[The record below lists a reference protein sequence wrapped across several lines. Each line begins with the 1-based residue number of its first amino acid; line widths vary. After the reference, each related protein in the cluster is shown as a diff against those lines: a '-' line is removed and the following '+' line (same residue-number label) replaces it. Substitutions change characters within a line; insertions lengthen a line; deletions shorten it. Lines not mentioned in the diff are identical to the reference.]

1 MRLRARADARP
12 RPEESNALRSMH
24 LRPPLSVTPTRR
36 QILGTALALAAGRR
50 VQAAEAPAP
59 LRPYKIF
66 HVMSFDSPWR
76 WTDGQWQGFRESLG
90 AAPHVGRVFQMDV
103 KRHSSPEAKARQG
116 AQARAQI
123 DAWKPDLLYASD
135 DDAQDHVTRHYAGTS
150 MPCVFS
156 GVNRDP
162 TVHGLA
168 GAANVTGVL
177 EHEHVVE
184 TIRLLQALQPSIR
197 RLAVISDDFP
207 HWLPV
212 IERVRAG
219 VAQLPGVSLAAIDV
233 VPTWDAFKA
242 RVLGYPR
249 QADAVLYL
257 GIFGLKGADGRN
269 VPYQMVQQWCVENSR
284 LPDGS
289 FWIDRIHHGVLASS
303 TISEREQGRAAGRL
317 ARAILVEGRQ
327 PSSLPVEPTRL
338 GNPALNLARARQLG
352 LPVRSGLLL
361 SAEVVKDFEWER
373 TAR

>member
-1 MRLRARADARP
+1 MTL
-12 RPEESNALRSMH
+12 
-24 LRPPLSVTPTRR
+24 TRR
-36 QILGTALALAAGRR
+36 QTLGIALALAASRR
-50 VQAAEAPAP
+50 LHATEPPAPA
-59 LRPYKIF
+59 RPYKIF

-90 AAPHVGRVFQMDV
+90 ATPHEGRVFQMDV
-103 KRHSSPEAKARQG
+103 KRHSSAEAKIRRG
-116 AQARAQI
+116 AEARAQI

-135 DDAQDHVTRHYAGTS
+135 DDAQEHVTRHYAGTS

-162 TVHGLA
+162 KVHGLA

-197 RLAVISDDFP
+197 RLAVITDDFP

-212 IERVRAG
+212 IERVRAD
-219 VAQLPGVSLAAIDV
+219 VAQLPGVSLAAVDIV
-233 VPTWDAFKA
+233 STWDAFKA
-242 RVLGYPR
+242 RVLGYPQ
-249 QADAVLYL
+249 QADAILYL

-269 VPYQMVQQWCVENSR
+269 VPYQMVQHWCVENSL

-327 PSSLPVEPTRL
+327 PASLPIEPTRL

-373 TAR
+373 SAR

>member
-1 MRLRARADARP
+1 MKFARRQTLGIALTLMSSRRLQAADTAEPARP
-12 RPEESNALRSMH
+12 FR
-24 LRPPLSVTPTRR
+24 
-36 QILGTALALAAGRR
+36 
-50 VQAAEAPAP
+50 
-59 LRPYKIF
+59 IF

-90 AAPHVGRVFQMDV
+90 TTPFEGRVFQMDV
-103 KRHSSPEAKARQG
+103 KRHSSPEAKARLG
-116 AQARAQI
+116 AEARAQI

-135 DDAQDHVTRHYAGTS
+135 DDAQEHVTRHYVGTS
-150 MPCVFS
+150 LPCVFS

-162 TVHGLA
+162 KVHGLA
-168 GAANVTGVL
+168 GAPNVTGVL

-184 TIRLLQALQPSIR
+184 TIRLLQTLQPSIR

-212 IERVRAG
+212 IERIRSA
-219 VAQLPGVSLAAIDV
+219 VARLPGTSLAAVDV
-233 VPTWDAFKA
+233 VSTWEAFKA

-249 QADAVLYL
+249 QADAILYL

-269 VPYQMVQQWCVENSR
+269 LPYQTVQRWCVENSR

-289 FWIDRIHHGVLASS
+289 FWIDRVHHGVLASS

-317 ARAILVEGRQ
+317 ARAILLEGRK
-327 PSSLPVEPTRL
+327 PSSLPIEPTRL

-352 LPVRSGLLL
+352 LAVRSGLLL
-361 SAEVVKDFEWER
+361 STEVVKNFEWER
-373 TAR
+373 PAQ

>member
-1 MRLRARADARP
+1 
-12 RPEESNALRSMH
+12 
-24 LRPPLSVTPTRR
+24 
-36 QILGTALALAAGRR
+36 
-50 VQAAEAPAP
+50 
-59 LRPYKIF
+59 
-66 HVMSFDSPWR
+66 MSFDSPWR
-76 WTDGQWQGFRESLG
+76 WTDGQWQGFREALG
-90 AAPHVGRVFQMDV
+90 TTPHDGRVFQMDV

-116 AQARAQI
+116 AEARALI

-135 DDAQDHVTRHYAGTS
+135 DDAQEHVTRHYAGAG

-162 TVHGLA
+162 KVHGLA

-177 EHEHVVE
+177 EQEHVVE
-184 TIRLLQALQPSIR
+184 TIRLLQALQPAIR
-197 RLAVISDDFP
+197 RLAVITDDFP

-212 IERVRAG
+212 IERVRSGA
-219 VAQLPGVSLAAIDV
+219 AQVPGVSLAAVDIV
-233 VPTWDAFKA
+233 STWDAFKA
-242 RVLGYPR
+242 RVLGYPA

-269 VPYQMVQQWCVENSR
+269 VPYQTVQRWCVENSR

-317 ARAILVEGRQ
+317 ARAILVEGRA
-327 PSSLPVEPTRL
+327 PSSLPIEPTRL

-352 LPVRSGLLL
+352 LSVRSGLLL
-361 SAEVVKDFEWER
+361 SAEVVKEFEWER
-373 TAR
+373 PAK